1 MGGGPV
7 YTVEEVSD
15 LLGIPRPTLY
25 RYLREYSIPHLR
37 KGGRISI
44 PEESFERIREARDLH
59 KEGLATGS
67 VRRLLREG
75 GSPNTGELKERLDQL
90 SENLE
95 RLRGSERQATD
106 EVLPAHALRT
116 ILARQNLLISAM
128 FNLTEMVEELL
139 LASGK
144 PRKAVFDDVEDE
156 IQEVAPPLERSG
168 RQQLETPEATPA
180 ASEPSSG
187 DLPDRMDLFFTPVR
201 GTKFGS
207 LARRRRNILVT
218 LVVLMMVL
226 LLTWALPT
234 MGSELASG
242 LPFFDTRKA
251 EESSPGV
258 SDHAAREDEGA
269 AQNHPPD
276 SEATEARSSGSG
288 EAEQVEIPDVSDRSL
303 AEAAQIISRAGF
315 EVAAIKSVESQKV
328 AGTVMRTKPSA
339 GSGVEP
345 GTPVVLIMSGG
356 PTGIPPG
363 FRNGDSGSAA
373 AAQYAN

>member
-1 MGGGPV
+1 
-7 YTVEEVSD
+7 
-15 LLGIPRPTLY
+15 
-25 RYLREYSIPHLR
+25 
-37 KGGRISI
+37 
-44 PEESFERIREARDLH
+44 
-59 KEGLATGS
+59 
-67 VRRLLREG
+67 LLREG

-144 PRKAVFDDVEDE
+144 PRKAVFYDVEDE

-168 RQQLETPEATPA
+168 RQQLETPEATPGA
-180 ASEPSSG
+180 TEPSNG
-187 DLPDRMDLFFTPVR
+187 DLPDRMDLSFTPVR

-207 LARRRRNILVT
+207 LARRRRSILVT

-226 LLTWALPT
+226 LLTWALPP

-242 LPFFDTRKA
+242 LPFFVARKA
-251 EESSPGV
+251 EEISRGAP
-258 SDHAAREDEGA
+258 DRAAAEDKGA
-269 AQNHPPD
+269 AHNHPPGN
-276 SEATEARSSGSG
+276 EAPETGSTGSG
-288 EAEQVEIPDVSDRSL
+288 EAERVEIPDVSDRSVV
-303 AEAAQIISRAGF
+303 EAARILSEEGF
-315 EVAAIKSVESQKV
+315 EVAAIKSVESQKD

-339 GSGVEP
+339 GSAVEP

-363 FRNGDSGSAA
+363 FRNDDSGSAA

>member
-1 MGGGPV
+1 
-7 YTVEEVSD
+7 
-15 LLGIPRPTLY
+15 
-25 RYLREYSIPHLR
+25 LREYSIPHLR
-37 KGGRISI
+37 HSGRISI
-44 PEESFERIREARDLH
+44 PEESFEKIREARDLH
-59 KEGLATGS
+59 KEGLATES

-75 GSPNTGELKERLDQL
+75 SSQNNGELKERLDQL

-95 RLRGSERQATD
+95 RLRGSERPATD
-106 EVLPAHALRT
+106 DMLPAHALRT

-144 PRKAVFDDVEDE
+144 PRKAIFDDVEDE
-156 IQEVAPPLERSG
+156 IQVVTPPLEQGG
-168 RQQLETPEATPA
+168 REQLETPEMIPTAIDSPD
-180 ASEPSSG
+180 G
-187 DLPDRMDLFFTPVR
+187 DLPDRMDQFFTPVR

-207 LARRRRNILVT
+207 LARRRRSILVT

-234 MGSELASG
+234 MGSELGSG
-242 LPFFDTRKA
+242 LPFFDARKA

-258 SDHAAREDEGA
+258 SDHAAPEGA

-276 SEATEARSSGSG
+276 SEAPEAGSTGSG
-288 EAEQVEIPDVSDRSL
+288 EAERVEIPNVSNRSVV
-303 AEAAQIISRAGF
+303 EAARILSEAGF
-315 EVAAIKSVESQKV
+315 EVAVIKSVESQKD

-339 GSGVEP
+339 GSAVEP

-373 AAQYAN
+373 AAQYAE